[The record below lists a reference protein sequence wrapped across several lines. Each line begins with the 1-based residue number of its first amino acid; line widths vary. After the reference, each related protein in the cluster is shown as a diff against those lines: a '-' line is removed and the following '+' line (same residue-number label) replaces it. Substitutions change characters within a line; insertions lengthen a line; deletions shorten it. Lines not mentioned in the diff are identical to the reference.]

1 MLHQLLLDLI
11 QKAIGC
17 LPRNLL
23 IKWVEKRNN
32 NEINHK
38 QRNKNKNKNEE
49 NTVKRLASNNF
60 LLKSNKSLWRAY
72 GTNTELY
79 SCSKQITH
87 KSGINLSFLVP
98 SNPLSA
104 LPFEPENEE
113 KGTTNLY
120 DTYRK
125 KAKIPE
131 RKR

>member
-1 MLHQLLLDLI
+1 M
-11 QKAIGC
+11 
-17 LPRNLL
+17 PRNLL

-49 NTVKRLASNNF
+49 NIVKRLASNNF

-104 LPFEPENEE
+104 LPFEPENEVM
-113 KGTTNLY
+113 TH
-120 DTYRK
+120 
-125 KAKIPE
+125 IE
-131 RKR
+131 RKQKYQNAKDRELPSLSCPCLLAAASRTLH